1 MAKKLYDESSVQ
13 AIAAAIRAKNG
24 GSTTYKIGEMAAAI
38 EALQMAG
45 SVIVDNP
52 SYFYAETADTIS
64 KLAALRKTG
73 TLLIMFLTDSH
84 LYTSSNNKQY
94 FDVQMASMRAVC
106 AAIKPDLVV
115 HGGDMTNGSETKAVT
130 VAEAAAVVAEMR
142 EVGGDNTLIL
152 IGNHD
157 GNYVSSSQSAD
168 QMITEAEMLQWYRS
182 WDDGFVYPTGKLYG
196 YRDYA
201 ALGIRV
207 IRLHSYM
214 GDGTLGG
221 TGANW
226 GYPADE
232 VSWFSSTALD
242 TDNDILI
249 LSHQTL
255 SPVLQG
261 YAESQDIPHNGM
273 TIQQAIDA
281 WQTSARHCIGVVH
294 GHVHWDFVSKGKGT
308 FVVTDHNTK
317 AETTRTGTYGN
328 FYEYG
333 QGLANYLPTAAT
345 ADAPAASS
353 YRDVPKGAVVYGR
366 TAGTATQAL
375 WTAVVVNKAE
385 HHIDFVRFGAGED
398 VSMDYLAEQT
408 VPVRGVTLSASSGE
422 LTEGNT
428 LTLTAT
434 VQPSNAS
441 NQSVTW
447 QSSVPDVASVSGGV
461 ITAHS
466 AGICIITA
474 TTVDGGYTAS
484 YTLTVK
490 AAVKVNMLT
499 QAVGSDGQPYNSGAG
514 YKSGYRLNSAGN
526 EAAMATYSVTGF
538 IPVTGGAKISVENLP
553 LSYTENG
560 QYYIGFYDANY
571 ALLSG
576 CCRYARSWVLQSS
589 GNPLAPNTNDGTNI
603 LTFTLTGASGFAVR
617 KAKYMRLSST
627 SITAESAVYVE

>member
-1 MAKKLYDESSVQ
+1 MSKKLYEESAVQ

-24 GSTTYKIGEMAAAI
+24 GSETYKIGEMATAI
-38 EALQMAG
+38 QALSDKG
-45 SVIVDNP
+45 VIVDDP
-52 SYFYAETADTIS
+52 AYFYAEVADTIT
-64 KLAALRKTG
+64 KLASLRKSG
-73 TLLIMFLTDSH
+73 TLLIVFLTDSH

-94 FDVQMASMRAVC
+94 FDAQMAAMKAVC

-115 HGGDMTNGSETKAVT
+115 HGGDMTNGSESKAVT
-130 VAEAAAVVAEMR
+130 KAAADNVVRQMR

-157 GNYVSSSQSAD
+157 GNYVSSPQAVSEA
-168 QMITEAEMLQWYRS
+168 ITEAEMLAWYRS
-182 WDDGFVYPTGKLYG
+182 WDDGFTYPDGKLYG

-201 ALGIRV
+201 DLGVRV

-232 VSWFSSTALD
+232 VTWFQSTALD
-242 TDNDILI
+242 TNYDILL

-273 TIQQAIDA
+273 SIQQAIDN
-281 WQTSARHCIGVVH
+281 WQTSARRCIGVIH
-294 GHVHWDFVSKGKGT
+294 GHVHWDYVSKGKGT
-308 FVVTDHNTK
+308 FTVIDHTTK

-345 ADAPAASS
+345 ADGSPVSS
-353 YRDVPKGAVVYGR
+353 YRDVPKGAVTYGR
-366 TAGTATQAL
+366 TVGTATQGL
-375 WTAVVVNKAE
+375 WTAIVVDRAN
-385 HHIDFVRFGAGED
+385 HHIDFVRFGAGGD

-408 VPVRGVTLSASSGE
+408 VPVTGIVLDASSGE
-422 LTEGNT
+422 LTEGGS

-434 VQPSNAS
+434 VQPTNAT
-441 NQSVTW
+441 NQSVLWT
-447 QSSVPDVASVSGGV
+447 SSVPGVATVSGGV
-461 ITAHS
+461 VHAVSAGSCVITAE
-466 AGICIITA
+466 
-474 TTVDGGYTAS
+474 TVDGGFKATYN
-484 YTLTVK
+484 LTVK
-490 AAVKVNMLT
+490 EAVKLNMLT

-514 YKSGYRLNSAGN
+514 YKSGYRLNSAGAEN
-526 EAAMATYSVTGF
+526 AYSGYCVTGF
-538 IPVTGGAKISVENLP
+538 IPVAAGVKVTVKDIP

-560 QYYIGFYDANY
+560 QYYIGFYNENF
-571 ALLSG
+571 ALISG
-576 CCRYARSWVLQSS
+576 CCRYAKAWITQTS
-589 GNPLAPNTNDGTNI
+589 GQPLAPSTNDGSNI
-603 LTFTLTGASGFAVR
+603 LTFTLTGTSGFAVQN
-617 KAKYMRLSST
+617 AKYMRLSST